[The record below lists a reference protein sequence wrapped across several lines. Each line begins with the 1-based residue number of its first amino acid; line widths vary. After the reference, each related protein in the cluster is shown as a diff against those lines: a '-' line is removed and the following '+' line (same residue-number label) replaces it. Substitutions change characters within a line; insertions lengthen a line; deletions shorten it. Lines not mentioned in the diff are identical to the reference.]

1 VTIGDVT
8 IGEWLDT
15 RTPAPPEAL
24 AARLRAAL
32 GSQAQRDARELP
44 DRALDAAL
52 VLLAA
57 LMARECTRRDQA
69 LDLLAADALV
79 TYAFEAGSDAP
90 ERLAAQAEGAMQRI
104 AALAEPAVAPRG
116 AP

>member
-1 VTIGDVT
+1 MT

-15 RTPAPPEAL
+15 RTPAPPDAL

-32 GSQAQRDARELP
+32 GSEVERDARELP

-52 VLLAA
+52 ALLGA
-57 LMARECTRRDQA
+57 LMARECTERDQA

-79 TYAFEAGSDAP
+79 TYAFEAASDAP
-90 ERLAAQAEGAMQRI
+90 ERIAAQAERAMERI
-104 AALAEPAVAPRG
+104 GALAERATTSGAAP
-116 AP
+116 